1 MAMEKDRPLVPFLT
15 IVPPTPPRSTLPRVK
30 WKFHMEFHLLYPGLH
45 RALEEGHVFPQKGV
59 AAADASLSLALQRA
73 LDDIMVAIFTNHTN
87 GRRVIACEL
96 SGVGQ
101 K

>member
-1 MAMEKDRPLVPFLT
+1 
-15 IVPPTPPRSTLPRVK
+15 
-30 WKFHMEFHLLYPGLH
+30 
-45 RALEEGHVFPQKGV
+45 V